1 MRWLLAVSVLAGQ
14 SFDRDLQPVFRQH
27 CYACHAANV
36 KMGSLDVETMDGL
49 LRGGNRGTIIV
60 PGKATESRL
69 YLTLTGALEPVMPM
83 GDDKL
88 TAAELTVVKNWID
101 NGARP
106 DPGGLLWRGA
116 TIAAGYGAEIRL
128 FNTTGQL
135 LRKIAAQVGTVRA
148 VALSADGTYVAA
160 KGPEIQRIF
169 EAATG
174 REVPAREFDFHS
186 SRTALSPNGQRRA
199 TMRDDGSVTFEDV
212 R

>member
-1 MRWLLAVSVLAGQ
+1 MRWLFAVSVLAGQ
-14 SFDRDLQPVFRQH
+14 GFDRDLQPVFRQH

-60 PGKATESRL
+60 PGKAAESRL

-88 TAAELTVVKNWID
+88 TAAELAIVKNWID

-106 DPGGLLWRGA
+106 DPGGLVWRGSM
-116 TIAAGYGAEIRL
+116 IAIGYGAEIRL
-128 FNTTGQL
+128 FQSTGQL
-135 LRKIAAQVGTVRA
+135 IRKIPAQVGTVRA
-148 VALSADGTYVAA
+148 VALTADGSHVAA
-160 KGPEIQRIF
+160 KGPEMQRIF

-174 REVPAREFDFHS
+174 RELPARPLDFHTG
-186 SRTALSPNGQRRA
+186 RTALSPDGQRRA
-199 TMRDDGSVTFEDV
+199 TMRDDGTVTFEDV

>member
-1 MRWLLAVSVLAGQ
+1 MRWLFAVSVLAGQ

-49 LRGGNRGTIIV
+49 LRGGNRGTILV
-60 PGKATESRL
+60 PGKSAESRL

-88 TAAELTVVKNWID
+88 SAAELAVVKNWID

-106 DPGGLLWRGA
+106 DPGGLVWRGP
-116 TIAAGYGAEIRL
+116 TVAAGYGAELRL
-128 FNTTGQL
+128 FDNTGHLT
-135 LRKIAAQVGTVRA
+135 RKIAAQVGTVRA
-148 VALSADGTYVAA
+148 VALSADGAYVAA

-174 REVPAREFDFHS
+174 REVPARELDFYS